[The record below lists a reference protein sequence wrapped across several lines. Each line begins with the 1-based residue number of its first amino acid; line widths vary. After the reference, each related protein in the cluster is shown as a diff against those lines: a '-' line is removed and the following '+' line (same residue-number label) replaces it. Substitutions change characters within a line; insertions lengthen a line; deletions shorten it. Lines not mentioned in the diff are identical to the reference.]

1 MNNIKQQVAK
11 VVRGLGADQV
21 LLDLDVLPELLHG
34 DTGDGHG
41 VADHHTGGGDDV
53 PWGEGEDSERDDQDH
68 GDHRAD
74 QDGHEGDVL
83 PVGDLLRAMAG
94 REAGDRHLHAWR
106 LKMHRSNQINRVL
119 EMKPLYFRDRNRLP

>member
-74 QDGHEGDVL
+74 QDGHARDVPAAGDVH
-83 PVGDLLRAMAG
+83 VLRAMA
-94 REAGDRHLHAWR
+94 RRVAGDHHLFDGGPDQEQQQLLIR
-106 LKMHRSNQINRVL
+106 
-119 EMKPLYFRDRNRLP
+119 